1 MHGHPRREIVMG
13 CHGTESSKARNPQL
27 LHSFQGVLFQSVP
40 VLHVLAGQRR
50 IAAGIPADE
59 LDFFRRRAI
68 QKELHHLPQI
78 RRRRRDRKEDDPRQ
92 ALRKIPFQDDRNG
105 PDEGEEGPGGRIG
118 PSLPAPD
125 VDGHHQCLCRVLVQ
139 PALEVEGEGQGPR
152 FFGCHREIHHCREDL
167 QDFSTGPVE
176 RAAAVA
182 EGNDPRHL
190 REGGRGFRRRREGPV
205 RRDPPFPLGCVVVVV
220 VVVAPDGVRICVF
233 QRSGGFA
240 DSNSVPTAFVV
251 RGYWQVFGP
260 PVQIGPELFRS
271 QGGIPVPGGHKTLSL
286 GGGRFR
292 TVPRELGKTIGQ
304 QRRGGSS
311 KRSSHRQRRGV
322 HCTVLS
328 KSLSFSCSLADGATI
343 ALASNECGAMMRRE
357 GSVSLALSF
366 LQNADS
372 AWNSSRTEVVW
383 EHHRL
388 PTNTLC
394 SGSWSWSWSWQQC
407 EWGGEK
413 KQQQ

>member
-1 MHGHPRREIVMG
+1 MNSFFLQPKSNRSTRFRSSIARPRPGPIFDIPRTAKTWGRISGTDACWLPPAAAFPPSSSGPRSPHPRASPGR
-13 CHGTESSKARNPQL
+13 RR
-27 LHSFQGVLFQSVP
+27 
-40 VLHVLAGQRR
+40 QRR
-50 IAAGIPADE
+50 EPVRSSRR
-59 LDFFRRRAI
+59 LRRR
-68 QKELHHLPQI
+68 P
-78 RRRRRDRKEDDPRQ
+78 PRP
-92 ALRKIPFQDDRNG
+92 RSP
-105 PDEGEEGPGGRIG
+105 
-118 PSLPAPD
+118 PAPRRC
-125 VDGHHQCLCRVLVQ
+125 CLWPCTC
-139 PALEVEGEGQGPR
+139 A
-152 FFGCHREIHHCREDL
+152 
-167 QDFSTGPVE
+167 
-176 RAAAVA
+176 AAAV
-182 EGNDPRHL
+182 
-190 REGGRGFRRRREGPV
+190 
-205 RRDPPFPLGCVVVVV
+205 VVVVV